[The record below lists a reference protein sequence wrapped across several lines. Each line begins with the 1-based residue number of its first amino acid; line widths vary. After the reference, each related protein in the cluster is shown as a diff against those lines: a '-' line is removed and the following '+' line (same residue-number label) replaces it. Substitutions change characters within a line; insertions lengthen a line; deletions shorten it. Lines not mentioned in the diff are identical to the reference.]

1 MIAITQIILCEVC
14 CAVGLSLASFSFI
27 AIVILTIFG
36 TLIKTIAG
44 KAVKWILKQSERRFK
59 KYVFLAKCNT
69 FYAIYVAY

>member
-44 KAVKWILKQSERRFK
+44 NAVKVK
-59 KYVFLAKCNT
+59 
-69 FYAIYVAY
+69 